1 MNIKEQVI
9 LILEEILHDGSIHKK
24 VENQSNLSFLN
35 LNSITFIKLVIEFEN
50 VFNVEF
56 DDDKL
61 DYENFKTLD
70 EVCNYIRSLLQE
82 NK

>member
-1 MNIKEQVI
+1 MIFPASFFSFI
-9 LILEEILHDGSIHKK
+9 LSAFLKNRVALH
-24 VENQSNLSFLN
+24 
-35 LNSITFIKLVIEFEN
+35 SITFIKLVIEFEN